1 MSPDTNPLTGPPP
14 REVPLPDAPL
24 VRVIA
29 QVRFP
34 TILKVQKPDEISVFQ
49 EQIGSTYP
57 ILHPE
62 HVQELAVGPRG
73 VASEA
78 RQTVWRFSD
87 QAGVWRVTLAQDFV
101 AVETTKYY
109 SRSAFLD
116 RLEIVV
122 RALETT
128 LRPARVQR
136 LGVRYI
142 DRLEGEAVD
151 EIAGLVR
158 KEMLGVLATP
168 LSDHMQHSIGDA
180 NIALPGG
187 PEKLRMR
194 WGRLPAKAVLDP
206 AAIEPVE
213 APSWVLDLDMFST
226 EARPFATDAIIAD
239 ARKYAERLYAMFRW
253 AVTDKF
259 LRRYGGKP

>member
-1 MSPDTNPLTGPPP
+1 
-14 REVPLPDAPL
+14 VPLPNAPL

-57 ILHPE
+57 ILRPE
-62 HVQELAVGPRG
+62 QVQELAVGPRG

-101 AVETTKYY
+101 AVETTKYD

-116 RLEIVV
+116 RLETVV
-122 RALETT
+122 RALEAT
-128 LRPARVQR
+128 LRPAQVQR

-142 DRLEGEAVD
+142 DRIEGDAVD

-168 LSDHMQHSIGDA
+168 LSGNMLHSIGDT
-180 NIALPGG
+180 ILSLPDG
-187 PEKLRMR
+187 PERLRMR
-194 WGRLPAKAVLDP
+194 WGRLPPKAVLDP
-206 AAIEPVE
+206 AAIEPIE
-213 APSWVLDLDMFST
+213 APSWILDLDMFST
-226 EARPFATDAIIAD
+226 EARPFSSEAIVAD
-239 ARKYAERLYAMFRW
+239 ARMYAERLYAMFRW